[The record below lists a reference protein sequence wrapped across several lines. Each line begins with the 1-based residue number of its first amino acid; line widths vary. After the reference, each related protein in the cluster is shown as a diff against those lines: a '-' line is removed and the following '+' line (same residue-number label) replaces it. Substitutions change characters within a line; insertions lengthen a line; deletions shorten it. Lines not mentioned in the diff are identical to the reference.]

1 VRRRHARLCAA
12 APRGRADLLLFL
24 DVSEAHDDGPAISYL
39 ALRRGTQV
47 RGSDGVEVG
56 RVRRVQNNA
65 REHIFDGIVV
75 ETKQGRRFV
84 DAPEVARIAEHL
96 VTLSVPAAEVLG
108 SPPPPSRMRE
118 RLDQMTLVRRA
129 KRELRNR

>member
-1 VRRRHARLCAA
+1 MREDRRARCVRARRTIKRMD
-12 APRGRADLLLFL
+12 P
-24 DVSEAHDDGPAISYL
+24 AHDHGPAISYL
-39 ALRRGTQV
+39 ALRRGTPV

-84 DAPEVARIAEHL
+84 DAPEVAHIAERL
-96 VTLSVPAAEVLG
+96 VTLAVPAAEVLAAA
-108 SPPPPSRMRE
+108 PPRSRMLE
-118 RLDQMTLVRRA
+118 RLDHMTIVRRA

>member
-1 VRRRHARLCAA
+1 
-12 APRGRADLLLFL
+12 
-24 DVSEAHDDGPAISYL
+24 
-39 ALRRGTQV
+39 V

-75 ETKQGRRFV
+75 ETRQGRRFV
-84 DAPEVARIAEHL
+84 DAPEVARIAERA
-96 VTLSVPAAEVLG
+96 VTLSITAAEVLG

>member
-1 VRRRHARLCAA
+1 MDH
-12 APRGRADLLLFL
+12 
-24 DVSEAHDDGPAISYL
+24 AHDHGPAISYL
-39 ALRRGTQV
+39 ALRRGTLV
-47 RGSDGVEVG
+47 RGSDGVDVG

-84 DAPEVARIAEHL
+84 DAPEVARIAERL
-96 VTLSVPAAEVLG
+96 VTLSVPAAEVLA
-108 SPPPPSRMRE
+108 SAPPRSRMLLRI
-118 RLDQMTLVRRA
+118 DHMTIVRRA

>member
-1 VRRRHARLCAA
+1 VS
-12 APRGRADLLLFL
+12 APRED
-24 DVSEAHDDGPAISYL
+24 DDGPAISYL
-39 ALRRGTQV
+39 TLRRGTRV

-75 ETKQGRRFV
+75 DTRRGPRFV
-84 DAPEVARIAEHL
+84 DAPEVARIAERA
-96 VTLSVPAAEVLG
+96 VTLTVTAEEVLAA
-108 SPPPPSRMRE
+108 PPPRSRLLE
-118 RLDQMTLVRRA
+118 RLDQMTIVRRA

>member
-1 VRRRHARLCAA
+1 
-12 APRGRADLLLFL
+12 
-24 DVSEAHDDGPAISYL
+24 VSHDDGPAISYL
-39 ALRRGTQV
+39 ALRRGTLV

-75 ETKQGRRFV
+75 ETKEGRRFV
-84 DAPEVARIAEHL
+84 DAPEVARIAERL
-96 VTLSVPAAEVLG
+96 VTLSVAAAEVLAAA
-108 SPPPPSRMRE
+108 PPRSRMLE
-118 RLDQMTLVRRA
+118 RLDHMTIVRRA

>member
-1 VRRRHARLCAA
+1 MSDA
-12 APRGRADLLLFL
+12 
-24 DVSEAHDDGPAISYL
+24 SDDGPAISYL
-39 ALRRGTQV
+39 ALRRGTHV
-47 RGSDGVEVG
+47 RGSDGAEVG

-75 ETKQGRRFV
+75 ETKKGRRFV
-84 DAPEVARIAEHL
+84 DAPEVAHIAEHA
-96 VTLSVPAAEVLG
+96 VTLTITAAEVLA
-108 SPPPPSRMRE
+108 SAPPPSRMRE

>member
-1 VRRRHARLCAA
+1 MDHA
-12 APRGRADLLLFL
+12 D
-24 DVSEAHDDGPAISYL
+24 EDGPAISYL
-39 ALRRGTQV
+39 SLRRGTLV

-75 ETKQGRRFV
+75 ETKEGRRFV
-84 DAPEVARIAEHL
+84 DAPEVARIAERL
-96 VTLSVPAAEVLG
+96 VTLTVPAAEVLA
-108 SPPPPSRMRE
+108 SAPPRSRMLE
-118 RLDQMTLVRRA
+118 RLDHMTVVRRA

>member
-1 VRRRHARLCAA
+1 MSH
-12 APRGRADLLLFL
+12 
-24 DVSEAHDDGPAISYL
+24 AHDDGPAISYL
-39 ALRRGTQV
+39 MLRRGTRV

-56 RVRRVQNNA
+56 RVRRVQNNE

-75 ETKQGRRFV
+75 ETRQGRRFV
-84 DAPEVARIAEHL
+84 DAPEVAHIAERV
-96 VTLSVPAAEVLG
+96 VTLSVTAAEVLA
-108 SPPPPSRMRE
+108 SRPPRPRMLD

>member
-1 VRRRHARLCAA
+1 VQY
-12 APRGRADLLLFL
+12 D
-24 DVSEAHDDGPAISYL
+24 DDGPAISYL
-39 ALRRGTQV
+39 ALRRGTHV

-75 ETKQGRRFV
+75 ETRQGRRFV
-84 DAPEVARIAEHL
+84 DAPEVARIAERA
-96 VTLSVPAAEVLG
+96 VTLAITAAEVLG
-108 SPPPPSRMRE
+108 SSPPPSRMRE

>member
-1 VRRRHARLCAA
+1 M
-12 APRGRADLLLFL
+12 
-24 DVSEAHDDGPAISYL
+24 DDDAPAISYL
-39 ALRRGTQV
+39 ALRRGTRV

-75 ETKQGRRFV
+75 ETKEGRRFV
-84 DAPEVARIAEHL
+84 DAPEVGRITEHV
-96 VTLSVPAAEVLG
+96 VTLTVPAAKVLA
-108 SPPPPSRMRE
+108 SAPPRSRMLE
-118 RLDQMTLVRRA
+118 RFDQMTIVRRA